1 MTSTEVAEV
10 RPHILALVDAERRPV
25 AAAILDA
32 AAAAAAHYDT
42 DTSESLVC
50 LAKYYADRFTVAS
63 LAIVATLALL
73 IRGTLDGEE
82 PVQIWADGYARVIR
96 ALNDDLNR
104 SR

>member
-32 AAAAAAHYDT
+32 AAAAADYDT

-63 LAIVATLALL
+63 LALVATLALL